1 MIWKQN
7 PPENIWSSSHNAR
20 APTENFEIVMS
31 LNSWKKR
38 LRWGLAWNG
47 FILEMIWRVKSEGG
61 RGEWNGKRKS
71 QWGVLDWVCCK
82 EMGPQR
88 ALVQNASLRGGWALI
103 SWLPCPPLYIA
114 ACLQCFILPLLLGC
128 LCPFRHF
135 GEALR
140 QKGKDVCLG
149 MCARGWKAADYASVC
164 GWNQRWGRGR
174 DKRHKTAAG
183 RKETSTY
190 PAYTVLTVL
199 QSIQYWRRESSLWK
213 NSSLKQHRR
222 NDRVGKSVSSSEWD
236 DVFRQRSVGSVPS

>member
-88 ALVQNASLRGGWALI
+88 ALVQNASLRGAGHLSPGSRALPYTLQLVF
-103 SWLPCPPLYIA
+103 SASSCLCFSA
-114 ACLQCFILPLLLGC
+114 ACVLFDTLEKPW
-128 LCPFRHF
+128 
-135 GEALR
+135 
-140 QKGKDVCLG
+140 GKK
-149 MCARGWKAADYASVC
+149 ARMYA
-164 GWNQRWGRGR
+164 
-174 DKRHKTAAG
+174 
-183 RKETSTY
+183 
-190 PAYTVLTVL
+190 
-199 QSIQYWRRESSLWK
+199 
-213 NSSLKQHRR
+213 
-222 NDRVGKSVSSSEWD
+222 
-236 DVFRQRSVGSVPS
+236 